1 MAIIRTVRGDIPSD
15 ALGLTLL
22 HEHILTLPP
31 PSVTDR
37 TLEMSDEAIMTTAV
51 AAFARAGGSAIVE
64 MTTRDYG
71 RMPGGL
77 KRISEATGVHIV
89 AVTGWIKQAGYTTW
103 AHGRSVHDIADE
115 MIRDVQGG
123 MVDVDGTPT
132 AIRAGIIKAG
142 SSLNT
147 ITTDEHTVLM
157 AAAIAHRE
165 TGAAVSTHTERGTMG
180 VEQARILID
189 GGVPPERILI
199 GHCDHNLNWDYHLRL
214 AHLGVTLGYDQIS
227 KEKYAPDNDRIAFI
241 QRLIEAGFAG
251 QIALSM
257 DLARTVYFPEYGRWG
272 SPGFS
277 FMLWRFAPRLVE
289 EGVDPPLIE
298 TMLIDTP
305 RRLLTITK

>member
-1 MAIIRTVRGDIPSD
+1 MSIIRTVRGDIPTN

-37 TLEMSDEAIMTTAV
+37 TLEMSDEAIMATAV
-51 AAFARAGGSAIVE
+51 ANFAHAGGSAIVE

-77 KRISEATGVHIV
+77 KRISEATSVHIV

-103 AHGRSVHDIADE
+103 AQGRSIHDIADE
-115 MIRDVQGG
+115 MIRDVQVG
-123 MVDVDGTPT
+123 MPDSDGTPT
-132 AIRAGIIKAG
+132 TIRAGIIKAG

-147 ITTDEHTVLM
+147 ITADERNVLM
-157 AAAIAHRE
+157 AAVIAHIE

-180 VEQARILID
+180 VEQAQILIA

-199 GHCDHNLNWDYHLRL
+199 GHCDHHLDWDYHVRL

-241 QRLIEAGFAG
+241 RRMIEAGFAG

-257 DLARTVYFPEYGRWG
+257 DLARTVYFPEYGAWG
-272 SPGFS
+272 TPGFS
-277 FMLWRFAPRLVE
+277 YMLWRFAPRLVE
-289 EGVDPPLIE
+289 EGVDPALIE

-305 RRLLTITK
+305 RRLLTIAR

>member
-1 MAIIRTVRGDIPSD
+1 MSIIRTVHGDIPSD

-31 PSVTDR
+31 PSITDR
-37 TLEMSDEAIMTTAV
+37 TLEMSDETVMTAAV
-51 AAFARAGGSAIVE
+51 ANFARAGGSAIVE

-77 KRISEATGVHIV
+77 KRISEATGVHLV

-103 AHGRSVHDIADE
+103 AQGRTVHDIADE
-115 MIRDVQGG
+115 MIRDVQLG
-123 MVDVDGTPT
+123 MPDSDGTPT
-132 AIRAGIIKAG
+132 TIRAGIIKAG

-147 ITTDEHTVLM
+147 ITADERNVLM
-157 AAAIAHRE
+157 AAAIAHAE

-180 VEQARILID
+180 VEQAQILIA

-199 GHCDHNLNWDYHLRL
+199 GHCDHNLDWDYHVRL
-214 AHLGVTLGYDQIS
+214 ANLGVTLGYDQIS

-241 QRLIEAGFAG
+241 RRMIEASFTR

-257 DLARTVYFPEYGRWG
+257 DLARTVYFPEYGAWG
-272 SPGFS
+272 TPGFS
-277 FMLWRFAPRLVE
+277 YMLWRFVPRLVE
-289 EGVDPPLIE
+289 EGVDPALIE

-305 RRLLTITK
+305 RRLLTIAR